1 METTTI
7 QLTKETKEKICS
19 FGVKGESYEVIINRI
34 YSLALKE
41 QLRSFLMSDDGF
53 IPIQDAIKEAD
64 KKWSK

>member
-64 KKWSK
+64 KKWYK